1 MLFNK
6 RKEYGI
12 SCINDKEWLPQG
24 KEAESRLAKNYK
36 IITSLTLKTGSA
48 AVVIVA
54 ASVGGIS
61 AVSNAGDTVGYKYKY
76 SRIKITR
83 QKLGI
88 LHILYKKSKRKHILQ
103 RCEWQTRVG

>member
-1 MLFNK
+1 MIIKIRNGYHKEK
-6 RKEYGI
+6 RLK
-12 SCINDKEWLPQG
+12 
-24 KEAESRLAKNYK
+24 KNYK
-36 IITSLTLKTGSA
+36 ITSLTLKTGSA

-83 QKLGI
+83 QMLGI
-88 LHILYKKSKRKHILQ
+88 LHTKKVKESTSCSDVNGR
-103 RCEWQTRVG
+103 RG